1 MSLFC
6 HIKSDKKVTKTRS
19 DKKSDFSDR
28 VTSGSST
35 AQISTTHKK
44 NYQYNLLKER
54 ELMLEYSVG
63 LVGWSRATRNYPSPS
78 SFSPADRSSGRGRS
92 HRRLEG

>member
-6 HIKSDKKVTKTRS
+6 HIKSDKKVTKT
-19 DKKSDFSDR
+19 KMWQKSDFSDR

-44 NYQYNLLKER
+44 NYQYNLLKEEIVNTKSNTMDER
-54 ELMLEYSVG
+54 RWVNPFLPYYQ
-63 LVGWSRATRNYPSPS
+63 AT
-78 SFSPADRSSGRGRS
+78 
-92 HRRLEG
+92 